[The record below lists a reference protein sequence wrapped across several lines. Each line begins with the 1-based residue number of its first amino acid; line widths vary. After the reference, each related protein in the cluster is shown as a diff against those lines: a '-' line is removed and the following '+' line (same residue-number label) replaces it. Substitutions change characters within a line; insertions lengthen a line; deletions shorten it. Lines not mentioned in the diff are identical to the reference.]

1 MTLGQSLNLSEL
13 SFLSTN
19 CYGPR
24 HLSDPPRHGQVLGG
38 LVSGMALGS
47 WGTMGW
53 RGSNSHPTVP
63 RTVSFSLSE
72 VLSGAFTPGRG
83 LPPPLPIS
91 SLWLEIRRSSL
102 GSVFLCP
109 LLRLH
114 LHRRAES
121 VSSPPSLPPSALLA
135 SAPAPSLL
143 HAARHRARPCH
154 RPRSR
159 PPRAVPPCTELTK
172 APEVRAHSCLGPCP
186 SPASSVPPEH

>member
-1 MTLGQSLNLSEL
+1 
-13 SFLSTN
+13 
-19 CYGPR
+19 
-24 HLSDPPRHGQVLGG
+24 
-38 LVSGMALGS
+38 
-47 WGTMGW
+47 MGW

-83 LPPPLPIS
+83 LHPPLPIS

-121 VSSPPSLPPSALLA
+121 VSSLLPPCRPL
-135 SAPAPSLL
+135 PSSPLP
-143 HAARHRARPCH
+143 RPRPCSMQPGTEPDH
-154 RPRSR
+154 VTAHAQDPHVLSL
-159 PPRAVPPCTELTK
+159 RAQ
-172 APEVRAHSCLGPCP
+172 S
-186 SPASSVPPEH
+186 